1 MLRNNKMSP
10 PREAITRL
18 YTQLKDIVGDATVDR
33 ENIVGI
39 ALALMQ
45 LVEEYPDI
53 KGPQKKDL
61 VLHVLKL
68 FIKDTIPDQS
78 EAELVTSVVEL
89 TLPTVIDTI
98 VSVDK
103 KELKIKLRKGC
114 RKLLA
119 CCGCD

>member
-1 MLRNNKMSP
+1 MSP
-10 PREAITRL
+10 PRKAITRL
-18 YTQLKDIVGDATVDR
+18 YTQLKDIVGDATIDR

-45 LVEEYPDI
+45 LVEEYQDV

-78 EAELVTSVVEL
+78 EAEPVTSVVEL

-114 RKLLA
+114 GKLLA

>member
-1 MLRNNKMSP
+1 MSP
-10 PREAITRL
+10 PRKAVTRL
-18 YTQLKDIVGDATVDR
+18 YTELKNIVGDRTVDR
-33 ENIVGI
+33 ENVVGI

-45 LVEEYPDI
+45 LVENYREV
-53 KGPQKKDL
+53 KGPQKKEL

-68 FIKDTIPDQS
+68 FIEDTISNQS
-78 EAELVTSVVEL
+78 EAKLVTGVIEL

-103 KELKIKLRKGC
+103 KELKIKLRKGW
-114 RKLLA
+114 RSLLA